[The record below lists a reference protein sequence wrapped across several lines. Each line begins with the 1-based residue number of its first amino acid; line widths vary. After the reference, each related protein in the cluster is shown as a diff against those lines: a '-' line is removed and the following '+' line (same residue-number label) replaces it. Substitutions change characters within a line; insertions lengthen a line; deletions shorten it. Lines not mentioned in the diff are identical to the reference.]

1 MRLVVYAAS
10 TRVLT
15 DDTVKPYKEF
25 IYGNS
30 SKETRGKDWTVEGDA
45 GDVVV
50 DRQQDG
56 LIGHGGDSDGRWTPA
71 QGRGDE

>member
-30 SKETRGKDWTVEGDA
+30 SKETCGNEARRKKT
-45 GDVVV
+45 
-50 DRQQDG
+50 R
-56 LIGHGGDSDGRWTPA
+56 S
-71 QGRGDE
+71 